1 MTEAE
6 STRLARAIRRRFPTV
21 ERDRYFSWKSPPL
34 NVLDCVLS
42 LNWNYDRFCL
52 PTVERFTKQRPEV
65 ETLAG
70 LRRLINR
77 YVSPAEFSE
86 KELNYRH
93 PARAEIL
100 LAVTDY
106 LLRAQRQ
113 FTGSTEM
120 RRLRGWAVLARP
132 GDYKTLN
139 IHGFALSGFQYLR
152 MLFGAQTTKPDRHI
166 RTFVGN
172 ALGRRVG
179 DVEALTALEAV
190 ASKAKLRLRDLDY
203 AIWES
208 LARGNQHGAA

>member
-1 MTEAE
+1 M
-6 STRLARAIRRRFPTV
+6 V
-21 ERDRYFSWKSPPL
+21 ERDRYFSWKSAPL

-42 LNWNYDRFCL
+42 LNRNYDRFCL
-52 PTVERFTKQRPEV
+52 PTVKRFAERHPEV
-65 ETLAG
+65 DTLAG

-77 YVSPAEFSE
+77 YASPGKFSE
-86 KELNYRH
+86 QELNYRH

-100 LAVTDY
+100 LAVTTY
-106 LLRAQRQ
+106 LLRSQRQ
-113 FTGSTEM
+113 FLGSTEM
-120 RRLRGWAVLARP
+120 RRLRRWAVTAQP
-132 GDYKTLN
+132 GDYKALN

-166 RTFVGN
+166 RTFVGG

-190 ASKAKLRLRDLDY
+190 ARKTKVRLRDLDY

-208 LARGNQHGAA
+208 LARGNDDSAA